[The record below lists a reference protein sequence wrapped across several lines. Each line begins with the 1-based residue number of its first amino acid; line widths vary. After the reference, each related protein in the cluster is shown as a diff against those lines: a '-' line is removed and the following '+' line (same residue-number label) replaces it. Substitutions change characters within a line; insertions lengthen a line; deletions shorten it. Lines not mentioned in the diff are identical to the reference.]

1 MMSKH
6 SITNRVSRY
15 LIARQHR
22 AARRDVLEQAV
33 HAEILEA
40 KPLGETDQSGT
51 VWQLSD
57 AHTVQLSGEP
67 ERDRELIRTALMA
80 SIKGSK
86 HAGAEAEGDEF
97 SEFAGS
103 ADRDEFDAVG
113 EAHPETRIEAY
124 KSALGP
130 GSKVDP
136 PADFANGNSLPC
148 DASKRRQ
155 QGAPGRT
162 SLSQQVLAARRNQV
176 LAIVQSLA
184 PGLKPAEVGT
194 ALLLANAAGRD
205 DRMLNQLLSVI
216 KSRTSIIAVRIP
228 VHDFVREFGLMLEDG
243 LVLPFH
249 ASLGAIG
256 HSRTLSD
263 RHKALADSRRRRS
276 FECLKGSLARRLDD
290 EELRDLV
297 SRKVLGQSKPVLI
310 ADASAE
316 PLPSRLMAAADIVI
330 EGGGIDASLITDVL
344 AVCCGIPVSRS
355 WFLMRELAFEPEHLG
370 IDDLAVAIRTGRS
383 LKRMIGLLMS
393 LEAENAANVD
403 DESRDSKKAGG
414 PSSSKP
420 PAGSVLASNR
430 RKYSGCFDVIEPVAS
445 MAQPKPGNSPT
456 AQRPSG
462 QVSSKDHLLVEKLT
476 GYGAARQW
484 ALDLKTDLQA
494 FKNDEVKWSDLSSR
508 LLLSG
513 PPGTG
518 KTTFARALCNTLEL
532 PLIATS
538 VARWLETSHLG
549 DVLAAIGA
557 TFDHVSQASPCILFI
572 DEIDNIG
579 SRGGGGDRPFDEY
592 WSTLVN
598 RLLELLD
605 GASKT
610 TGVIIVGATNRP
622 EKIDPALLRSGRLE
636 KHIIIPPPD
645 TEALIGII
653 AHHLGADLDAVV
665 EGSDAL
671 RNVGSINGAEPQ
683 GDRMARQAPHH
694 GVRTEPDN
702 HPTQSND
709 NPKGVFANG

>member
-1 MMSKH
+1 MSKH

-15 LIARQHR
+15 LIARQRR
-22 AARRDVLEQAV
+22 AARLAVLEQAV

-51 VWQLSD
+51 VWQLT
-57 AHTVQLSGEP
+57 ANHAAQFSGDP
-67 ERDRELIRTALMA
+67 ERDRGFIRAALKA
-80 SIKGSK
+80 STKSSI
-86 HAGAEAEGDEF
+86 HAGAKAEADEF
-97 SEFAGS
+97 SDFTGS
-103 ADRDEFDAVG
+103 ADLDEFDAVG
-113 EAHPETRIEAY
+113 EVHAETRIEAY
-124 KSALGP
+124 KSARGA
-130 GSKVDP
+130 GSLVEP
-136 PADFANGNSLPC
+136 PADAADGNPRPG
-148 DASKRRQ
+148 DASMGRQ
-155 QGAPGRT
+155 QDAPGRT
-162 SLSQQVLAARRNQV
+162 SLSQKDLTARRDQV
-176 LAIVQSLA
+176 LAIVQTLA
-184 PGLKPAEVGT
+184 PGLKPAEVAT
-194 ALLLANAAGRD
+194 ALLLANAVERD
-205 DRMLNQLLSVI
+205 DRLLNQLLSVI
-216 KSRTSIIAVRIP
+216 KRRTSIIAVRIP
-228 VHDFVREFGLMLEDG
+228 VHDFVREFGLMLENG
-243 LVLPFH
+243 LVLPFYT
-249 ASLGAIG
+249 SLGAIG

-263 RHKALADSRRRRS
+263 RHKALADLKRRRS
-276 FECLKGSLARRLDD
+276 FECLKGSVARRLDD

-297 SRKVLGQSKPVLI
+297 SRKVLGQSKPVII
-310 ADASAE
+310 ADARAD
-316 PLPSRLMAAADIVI
+316 PLPGRLIAAADIVI
-330 EGGGIDASLITDVL
+330 EGGGIDASLISDVL
-344 AVCCGIPVSRS
+344 AICSGIPVTKS
-355 WFLMRELAFEPEHLG
+355 WFLMSELAFEPKNLG
-370 IDDLAVAIRTGRS
+370 IDDLAVAIRAGRS

-393 LEAENAANVD
+393 LEAENAANID
-403 DESRDSKKAGG
+403 DDSSGGKKAGG

-420 PAGSVLASNR
+420 LAGSVLAANR
-430 RKYSGCFDVIEPVAS
+430 KKYSGCFDVIEPMES
-445 MAQPKPGNSPT
+445 SAQSVPGNSST
-456 AQRPSG
+456 GQKLSG
-462 QVSSKDHLLVEKLT
+462 LVSHKDHLLVERLT

-484 ALDLKTDLQA
+484 ALDLKMDLEA
-494 FKNDEVKWSDLSSR
+494 LKANEVKWSDLSSR

-557 TFDHVSQASPCILFI
+557 TFDHVSQHAPCILFI

-610 TGVIIVGATNRP
+610 QGVIIVGATNRP

-665 EGSDAL
+665 EGSDAV
-671 RNVGSINGAEPQ
+671 RNLGSINSAEPQ
-683 GDRMARQAPHH
+683 EDTAAKLTAQSCIGSKS
-694 GVRTEPDN
+694 GN
-702 HPTQSND
+702 HTMQPND
-709 NPKGVFANG
+709 NPKGGFANG

>member
-1 MMSKH
+1 MGKH
-6 SITNRVSRY
+6 SITNRISRY
-15 LIARQHR
+15 LIARQRR
-22 AARRDVLEQAV
+22 AARLAVLEQAV

-40 KPLGETDQSGT
+40 KPLGEHDQSGT
-51 VWQLSD
+51 VWQLT
-57 AHTVQLSGEP
+57 ANHAALLSGEP
-67 ERDRELIRTALMA
+67 ERDRELIRTALEA

-86 HAGAEAEGDEF
+86 HAGSKAEGDEF

-103 ADRDEFDAVG
+103 ADLDEFDAAG
-113 EAHPETRIEAY
+113 EAHAETRIEAY
-124 KSALGP
+124 KSARGA
-130 GSKVDP
+130 GSSVEP
-136 PADFANGNSLPC
+136 PADAADGNPLPG
-148 DASKRRQ
+148 DASRRRQ
-155 QGAPGRT
+155 QGAPGRN
-162 SLSQQVLAARRNQV
+162 SVPQEDLAARRVQV

-205 DRMLNQLLSVI
+205 DRLLNQLLSVI
-216 KSRTSIIAVRIP
+216 KSRTSIVAVRIP

-243 LVLPFH
+243 LILPFH
-249 ASLGAIG
+249 TSLGAIG
-256 HSRTLSD
+256 HSQTLSG
-263 RHKALADSRRRRS
+263 RHKALADLKRRRS
-276 FECLKGSLARRLDD
+276 FECLKCSLARRLDD
-290 EELRDLV
+290 EELRDIV
-297 SRKVLGQSKPVLI
+297 SRKVLGQSKPVII
-310 ADASAE
+310 ADASAD
-316 PLPSRLMAAADIVI
+316 PLPGRLIAAADIVI
-330 EGGGIDASLITDVL
+330 EGGGIDASLIADVL
-344 AVCCGIPVSRS
+344 AICCGIPVTRS
-355 WFLMRELAFEPEHLG
+355 WFLMNELAFEPKHLG

-393 LEAENAANVD
+393 LEAENAANID
-403 DESRDSKKAGG
+403 DVSSGGKKVGG
-414 PSSSKP
+414 PSSSKA
-420 PAGSVLASNR
+420 PAGSVLALNR
-430 RKYSGCFDVIEPVAS
+430 KKYAGCFDVIEPVAS
-445 MAQPKPGNSPT
+445 TAQPKPGNSS
-456 AQRPSG
+456 AVQKPSG
-462 QVSSKDHLLVEKLT
+462 LVSSKDHLLVERLT

-494 FKNDEVKWSDLSSR
+494 FNNDEVKWSDLSSR

-557 TFDHVSQASPCILFI
+557 TFDHVSQVAPCILFI

-579 SRGGGGDRPFDEY
+579 SRGGGDRQYDDY

-610 TGVIIVGATNRP
+610 EGVIIVGATNRP

-665 EGSDAL
+665 EGSDAV
-671 RNVGSINGAEPQ
+671 RKRDSIGSSEPQ
-683 GDRMARQAPHH
+683 GDRMARQASHD
-694 GVRTEPDN
+694 GIRTELDN
-702 HPTQSND
+702 HTTQLND
-709 NPKGVFANG
+709 NPKGVAANG

>member
-6 SITNRVSRY
+6 SIPNRVSRY
-15 LIARQHR
+15 LIARQRR
-22 AARRDVLEQAV
+22 AARLAVLEQAV
-33 HAEILEA
+33 HAGVLDC
-40 KPLGETDQSGT
+40 KPLGEHDHSGT
-51 VWQLSD
+51 VWQLTAD
-57 AHTVQLSGEP
+57 QAVQFSGDQDC
-67 ERDRELIRTALMA
+67 DRELIRKTLEA
-80 SIKGSK
+80 STKTSK
-86 HAGAEAEGDEF
+86 HPGPRVEADEF

-103 ADRDEFDAVG
+103 VDLDEFNAAG
-113 EAHPETRIEAY
+113 EAHAEGRIEAY

-130 GSKVDP
+130 GSKVEP
-136 PADFANGNSLPC
+136 PADFANGNSRAC
-148 DASKRRQ
+148 VASKGRP
-155 QGAPGRT
+155 QGAPGRI
-162 SLSQQVLAARRNQV
+162 SLSQKDLAARREQV
-176 LAIVQSLA
+176 LSIVQGLA
-184 PGLKPAEVGT
+184 PSLKPAEVAT

-205 DRMLNQLLSVI
+205 DRVLNQLLSVI
-216 KSRTSIIAVRIP
+216 KSRTAIFAVRVP
-228 VHDFVREFGLMLEDG
+228 VYDFVREFGLMLENG
-243 LVLPFH
+243 LVLPFYT
-249 ASLGAIG
+249 SLGAIG

-263 RHKALADSRRRRS
+263 RHKALADLKRRRS

-297 SRKVLGQSKPVLI
+297 SRKVLGQSKPVII

-316 PLPSRLMAAADIVI
+316 PLPGRLVAAADIVI
-330 EGGGIDASLITDVL
+330 EGDGIDTSLIADVL
-344 AVCCGIPVSRS
+344 AVCSGIPVTKS
-355 WFLMRELAFEPEHLG
+355 WFLMQELAFEPKHLG
-370 IDDLAVAIRTGRS
+370 IDDLAVAIRAGRS

-393 LEAENAANVD
+393 LEADNAANTD

-430 RKYSGCFDVIEPVAS
+430 KKYSGCFDVIEPVAS
-445 MAQPKPGNSPT
+445 TAQPKPGNSPT

-462 QVSSKDHLLVEKLT
+462 QVSSKDHLMVEKLT

-532 PLIATS
+532 PLVATS

-557 TFDHVSQASPCILFI
+557 TFDHVSQHAPCILFI

-579 SRGGGGDRPFDEY
+579 SRAGGGNRPFDEY

-605 GASKT
+605 GASNT
-610 TGVIIVGATNRP
+610 EGVIIVGATNRP

-653 AHHLGADLDAVV
+653 AHHLGGDLGAIV
-665 EGSDAL
+665 EGSNAV
-671 RNVGSINGAEPQ
+671 RNLGSINSAEPQ
-683 GDRMARQAPHH
+683 ADTAAEQASHD
-694 GVRTEPDN
+694 GIRTEPDN
-702 HPTQSND
+702 HIAQSNY
-709 NPKGVFANG
+709 NPKGAFANG

>member
-6 SITNRVSRY
+6 SITNRLSRY
-15 LIARQHR
+15 LIARQRR
-22 AARRDVLEQAV
+22 AARLEALDQAV
-33 HAEILEA
+33 HAGILDCRQF
-40 KPLGETDQSGT
+40 GETDQSGT
-51 VWQLSD
+51 VWQLTVD
-57 AHTVQLSGEP
+57 HAVQLSGDSEH
-67 ERDRELIRTALMA
+67 DRELIRAVFEA
-80 SIKGSK
+80 SKKGRK
-86 HAGAEAEGDEF
+86 HDGPTAEADEF

-103 ADRDEFDAVG
+103 VDLDEFSAAG
-113 EAHPETRIEAY
+113 EAHAEGRIEAY
-124 KSALGP
+124 KSAQSP
-130 GSKVDP
+130 GSKVEP
-136 PADFANGNSLPC
+136 PADFANGNSRAGV
-148 DASKRRQ
+148 ASKGRQ
-155 QGAPGRT
+155 QGAPGRI
-162 SLSQQVLAARRNQV
+162 SLSQKDLAARREQV
-176 LAIVQSLA
+176 LSIVQGLA
-184 PGLKPAEVGT
+184 PSLKPAEVAT

-205 DRMLNQLLSVI
+205 DRVLNQLLSVI
-216 KSRTSIIAVRIP
+216 KSRTAIFAVRVP
-228 VHDFVREFGLMLEDG
+228 VYDFVREFGLMLENG

-249 ASLGAIG
+249 TSHGAIG
-256 HSRTLSD
+256 HSQTLSG
-263 RHKALADSRRRRS
+263 RHKALADLKRRRS

-290 EELRDLV
+290 EELRDIV
-297 SRKVLGQSKPVLI
+297 SRKVLGQNKPVLI

-316 PLPSRLMAAADIVI
+316 PLPGRLIAAADIVI
-330 EGGGIDASLITDVL
+330 EGGGIDASMIADVL
-344 AVCCGIPVSRS
+344 AICCDIPVARS
-355 WFLMRELAFEPEHLG
+355 WFLMQELAFEPKHLG
-370 IDDLAVAIRTGRS
+370 IDDLAVAIRVGRS

-403 DESRDSKKAGG
+403 DESRGSKKPGE
-414 PSSSKP
+414 PSTSKA
-420 PAGSVLASNR
+420 PAGSMVASNR
-430 RKYSGCFDVIEPVAS
+430 KKYSGCFDVIEPMES
-445 MAQPKPGNSPT
+445 SAQSVPGNSST
-456 AQRPSG
+456 GQKLSG
-462 QVSSKDHLLVEKLT
+462 LISHKDHLLVERLT

-484 ALDLKTDLQA
+484 ALDLKMDLEA
-494 FKNDEVKWSDLSSR
+494 FKSNEVEWSDLSSR

-532 PLIATS
+532 PLVATS

-557 TFDHVSQASPCILFI
+557 TFDHVSQHAPCILFI

-579 SRGGGGDRPFDEY
+579 SRGGGGGRPFDEY

-665 EGSDAL
+665 EGSDAV
-671 RNVGSINGAEPQ
+671 RKGGSINGAEPQ
-683 GDRMARQAPHH
+683 ADTGAKQDSRD
-694 GVRTEPDN
+694 GIRTEPEN
-702 HPTQSND
+702 HIAQSND

>member
-6 SITNRVSRY
+6 SITNRVSHY
-15 LIARQHR
+15 LIARQRR
-22 AARRDVLEQAV
+22 AARLAVLEQAV
-33 HAEILEA
+33 HAGVLEA
-40 KPLGETDQSGT
+40 KPLGEHDHSGT
-51 VWQLSD
+51 VWQLTADQAVQFSD
-57 AHTVQLSGEP
+57 DQDC
-67 ERDRELIRTALMA
+67 DRELIRKTLEA
-80 SIKGSK
+80 SMKSSK
-86 HAGAEAEGDEF
+86 HAGSKAEADEF

-103 ADRDEFDAVG
+103 VDLDEFNAAG
-113 EAHPETRIEAY
+113 EAHAEGRIEAY

-130 GSKVDP
+130 GSHVEP
-136 PADFANGNSLPC
+136 PADAADGNPLPG
-148 DASKRRQ
+148 DASKGRP

-162 SLSQQVLAARRNQV
+162 SLSQKDLAARRNQM

-194 ALLLANAAGRD
+194 ALLLANAAGRG
-205 DRMLNQLLSVI
+205 DRVLNQLLSVI

-256 HSRTLSD
+256 HSQTLSG
-263 RHKALADSRRRRS
+263 RHKALADLKRRRS

-290 EELRDLV
+290 EELRDIV
-297 SRKVLGQSKPVLI
+297 SRKVLGQSKPVII

-316 PLPSRLMAAADIVI
+316 PLPGRLMAVADIVI
-330 EGGGIDASLITDVL
+330 EGGGIDASLISDVL
-344 AVCCGIPVSRS
+344 AVCCGIPVRRS
-355 WFLMRELAFEPEHLG
+355 WFLMNELAFEPKHLG

-383 LKRMIGLLMS
+383 LKRMIGLLMT
-393 LEAENAANVD
+393 LEAENAANID
-403 DESRDSKKAGG
+403 DENNGSKKAGG
-414 PSSSKP
+414 SSSSKP

-430 RKYSGCFDVIEPVAS
+430 KKYAGCFDVIQPMES
-445 MAQPKPGNSPT
+445 SAQSEPGNSTT
-456 AQRPSG
+456 AQKPSEL
-462 QVSSKDHLLVEKLT
+462 VSRKDRLLVERLT

-484 ALDLKTDLQA
+484 ALDLKMDLEA
-494 FKNDEVKWSDLSSR
+494 LKANEVVWSDLSSR

-557 TFDHVSQASPCILFI
+557 TFDHVSQVSPCILFI

-579 SRGGGGDRPFDEY
+579 SRGGGSARPFDEY

-610 TGVIIVGATNRP
+610 QGVIIVGATNRP

-665 EGSDAL
+665 EGSDAV

>member
-1 MMSKH
+1 M
-6 SITNRVSRY
+6 
-15 LIARQHR
+15 
-22 AARRDVLEQAV
+22 
-33 HAEILEA
+33 
-40 KPLGETDQSGT
+40 
-51 VWQLSD
+51 
-57 AHTVQLSGEP
+57 
-67 ERDRELIRTALMA
+67 
-80 SIKGSK
+80 
-86 HAGAEAEGDEF
+86 
-97 SEFAGS
+97 
-103 ADRDEFDAVG
+103 
-113 EAHPETRIEAY
+113 
-124 KSALGP
+124 
-130 GSKVDP
+130 
-136 PADFANGNSLPC
+136 
-148 DASKRRQ
+148 
-155 QGAPGRT
+155 
-162 SLSQQVLAARRNQV
+162 
-176 LAIVQSLA
+176 
-184 PGLKPAEVGT
+184 
-194 ALLLANAAGRD
+194 
-205 DRMLNQLLSVI
+205 I
-216 KSRTSIIAVRIP
+216 KSRTAIVAVRVP
-228 VHDFVREFGLMLEDG
+228 VHDFVREFGLMLENG

-249 ASLGAIG
+249 TSLGAIG
-256 HSRTLSD
+256 HSQTLSG
-263 RHKALADSRRRRS
+263 RHKALADLKRRRS

-290 EELRDLV
+290 EELRDIV

-330 EGGGIDASLITDVL
+330 EGGGIDASLIADVL

-403 DESRDSKKAGG
+403 EESNGSKKAGG
-414 PSSSKP
+414 PSSSKA

-430 RKYSGCFDVIEPVAS
+430 KKYSGCFDVIEPMS
-445 MAQPKPGNSPT
+445 SSAQSESGNSST
-456 AQRPSG
+456 AQKPCG
-462 QVSSKDHLLVEKLT
+462 LVSRKDHLLVERLT

-494 FKNDEVKWSDLSSR
+494 FNNDEVKWSDLSSR

-557 TFDHVSQASPCILFI
+557 TFDHVSEHAPCILFI

-610 TGVIIVGATNRP
+610 QGVIIVGATNRP

-636 KHIIIPPPD
+636 NHIIVPPPD

-665 EGSDAL
+665 EGSDAV
-671 RNVGSINGAEPQ
+671 RNLGSINGAEPQ
-683 GDRMARQAPHH
+683 ADTAAKQDSRDGI
-694 GVRTEPDN
+694 RTEPDN
-702 HPTQSND
+702 HIAQSND